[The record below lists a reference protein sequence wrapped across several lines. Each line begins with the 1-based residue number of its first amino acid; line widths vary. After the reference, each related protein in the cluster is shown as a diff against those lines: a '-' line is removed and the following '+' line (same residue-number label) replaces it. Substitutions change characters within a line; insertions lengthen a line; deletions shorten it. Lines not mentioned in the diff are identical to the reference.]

1 MSNPEI
7 PAKAKE
13 ICMELERLAADRTQI
28 RETMRSLD
36 KMEERLRSKMESME
50 QDLLDLLNVDDSES
64 MDVQD
69 IGRLRIILQR
79 RDQYN
84 SKPYFE
90 VRYPDYNGV
99 FTRVHFL
106 RKPGNKR
113 RPKKGDS

>member
-1 MSNPEI
+1 MNKPRVSREV
-7 PAKAKE
+7 E
-13 ICMELERLAADRTQI
+13 QLCMELERLAADRTQI

-36 KMEERLRSKMESME
+36 TMEKRLRSKMESME
-50 QDLLDLLNVDDSES
+50 QDLLDLLNVDDSEP

-113 RPKKGDS
+113 RSQKGA

>member
-1 MSNPEI
+1 MSSLDI
-7 PAKAKE
+7 PSEARDL
-13 ICMELERLAADRTQI
+13 CVELERLAAARTQI

-79 RDQYN
+79 KDQYN

-113 RPKKGDS
+113 KKGKS